1 MPESFA
7 LIRWN
12 DISQAIAQAQDMNDL
27 NRLRLKLETIRILAK
42 QSKQGLE
49 TQNRIAEFRLRID
62 RKRGEWL
69 LENIVQSGNGS
80 NQFEKKEQRYQR
92 FTLATVG
99 VTKMESSI
107 LQRIAKVPETD
118 FEKHIEKQQKEGEE
132 LTTASVLKLETALKF
147 AHRKAPPLPVG
158 KFSVIYA
165 DLPWSYEYAH
175 SNFKRVDDDYPIM
188 SLTEICAMG
197 EQIQRLAA
205 KDCTL
210 FLWIPS
216 PHLSKFPAV
225 LDAWKFRYC
234 SSWIWNK
241 MKRNFS
247 FYGSIDHEIL
257 IIAARGSGVPT
268 CDPKT
273 VQSVSSVQSI
283 KKTQHSAKPKEYYQI
298 IEKLYPKGRYLEL
311 FSRCKEKR
319 KGWTHW
325 GDEQ

>member
-62 RKRGEWL
+62 RKRGQWL
-69 LENIVQSGNGS
+69 LENVVKSGNGS
-80 NQFEKKEQRYQR
+80 NQFEKKELKSSRL
-92 FTLATVG
+92 TLATVG

-107 LQRIAKVPETD
+107 LQRIAKVPEQA
-118 FEKHIEKQQKEGEE
+118 FEKHLERQQKEGAE

-147 AHRKAPPLPVG
+147 AHRKSPPLPAG

-165 DLPWSYEYAH
+165 DPPWSYEYAH
-175 SNFKRVDDDYPIM
+175 SNFKKVDDDYPTM
-188 SLTEICAMG
+188 SLAEICAMG
-197 EQIQRLAA
+197 DQIQRLAA

-210 FLWIPS
+210 FLWIPA

-225 LDAWKFRYC
+225 LEAWSFRYC
-234 SSWIWNK
+234 TCWVWHK
-241 MKRNFS
+241 LKHNFS

-257 IIAARGSGVPT
+257 IIGAKGSGVPT

-283 KKTQHSAKPKEYYQI
+283 KKTQHSAKPKEYYEI
-298 IEKLYPKGRYLEL
+298 IEKLYPKGKYLEL

-319 KGWTHW
+319 ERWSYW